1 MNDKSPCYGDGNGC
15 PDRTATCHASCER
28 YNDWSAE
35 QRSKPKAHPQGEIDA
50 DVVLKTRKKRLIRY
64 SHEKYDEKRRKR

>member
-1 MNDKSPCYGDGNGC
+1 MISPCYNC
-15 PDRTATCHASCER
+15 PKRTTTCHAYCKE

-35 QRSKPKAHPQGEIDA
+35 QRSKPKAHSQGEIDA